1 MATIGMDM
9 LYYAKITEGTNGEE
23 TYGSPIRLARA
34 IQADLTIEF
43 AEATLFADDGAVY
56 VIKDFKTGKLTL
68 GIDDIGVTAAQDLTG
83 ASVDDNGVLV
93 STSESDGAPVA
104 IGFRALKPNGKYR
117 YFWLYRVKFGTPA
130 TNLHTKG
137 DTITFQTPTIEGVVI
152 RRSKPDSQGKHPWKV
167 EVTEGDDGVT
177 PSVISGWYTTVYE
190 PVFGAEPTKSPV
202 VAADAVAGSES
213 TGPDGA
219 NPVSGSEPKSVTE
232 PINPAQVSFDD
243 IVPATPS
250 DPVTRAFEV
259 MAKMGLEEN
268 VMYMFDSDRATLY
281 IRLSDAYKQYIPYCT
296 GNDIPFTN
304 LTYSEFLQEFKT
316 RDFFIGGEKKSW
328 PDGVTR
334 SVWVIDFKKLS
345 EECDVAGFVHDTGVP
360 VTEVES

>member
-1 MATIGMDM
+1 MDM

-23 TYGSPIRLARA
+23 TYGPPIRLARA

-68 GIDDIGVTAAQDLTG
+68 GVDDIGVTAAQDLTG

-104 IGFRALKPNGKYR
+104 IGFRALKPNGRYR

-167 EVTEGDDGVT
+167 EVTEGDDGVSA
-177 PSVISGWYTTVYE
+177 SVISSWYTTVYE
-190 PVFGAEPTKSPV
+190 PVFGAGPAKSPV
-202 VAADAVAGSES
+202 VTADI
-213 TGPDGA
+213 
-219 NPVSGSEPKSVTE
+219 VSAEEPADPNETE
-232 PINPAQVSFDD
+232 PEDYPPPVIN
-243 IVPATPS
+243 
-250 DPVTRAFEV
+250 AFLI
-259 MAKMGLEEN
+259 MSRMGLKLT
-268 VMYMFDSDRATLY
+268 VDYMFDPESTNFY
-281 IRLSDAYKQYIPYCT
+281 IRLADVYKRYIAYCT
-296 GNDIPFTN
+296 ENDIYFTN
-304 LTYSEFLQEFKT
+304 LPYKDFLAELKTY
-316 RDFFIGGEKKSW
+316 DFYVGSEKKNW
-328 PDGVTR
+328 PDGNVR
-334 SVWVIDFKKLS
+334 SVWVVDFKKLL
-345 EECDVAGFVHDTGVP
+345 EQCDVTGFLPVPDDTADSVA
-360 VTEVES
+360 EEEN

>member
-23 TYGSPIRLARA
+23 TYGPPIRLARA

-68 GIDDIGVTAAQDLTG
+68 GVDDIGVTAAQDLTG

-167 EVTEGDDGVT
+167 EVTEGDDGVS

-190 PVFGAEPTKSPV
+190 PVFGAEPAKGPV
-202 VAADAVAGSES
+202 VTD
-213 TGPDGA
+213 D
-219 NPVSGSEPKSVTE
+219 SVTRSEAEIASVEE
-232 PINPAQVSFDD
+232 PADPDEIEPEDYPPPVIN
-243 IVPATPS
+243 
-250 DPVTRAFEV
+250 AFLV
-259 MAKMGLEEN
+259 MSRMGLKLA
-268 VMYMFDSDRATLY
+268 VDYMFDLEFANLH
-281 IRLSDAYKQYIPYCT
+281 IRLADVYKRYIAYCT
-296 GNDIPFTN
+296 ENDIHFTN
-304 LTYSEFLQEFKT
+304 LPYKDFLAELKTY
-316 RDFFIGGEKKSW
+316 DFYVGSEKKNW
-328 PDGVTR
+328 TDGTVR
-334 SVWVIDFKKLS
+334 SVWIIDFKKLLKH
-345 EECDVAGFVHDTGVP
+345 CDVTGFLPVSDDTVA
-360 VTEVES
+360 EEDN